1 MNADMECLVNNE
13 PLEGKLSYYKH
24 KCISMRRELE
34 LHEERLLK
42 LRRDIHSLEKKR
54 RARCP
59 RVCDIC
65 DLSYLFC
72 VRL

>member
-1 MNADMECLVNNE
+1 MNNE
-13 PLEGKLSYYKH
+13 PLEDKLSYYKH

-42 LRRDIHSLEKKR
+42 LRRDISSLEKKR

-59 RVCDIC
+59 GICDIC
-65 DLSYLFC
+65 DLSDLLH
-72 VRL
+72 VNL